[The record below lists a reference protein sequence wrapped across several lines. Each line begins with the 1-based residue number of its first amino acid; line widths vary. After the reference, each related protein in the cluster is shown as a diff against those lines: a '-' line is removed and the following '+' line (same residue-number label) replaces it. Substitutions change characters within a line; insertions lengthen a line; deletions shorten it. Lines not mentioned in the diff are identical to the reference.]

1 MSDQFDTPI
10 AERTADETLRQR
22 LSMRTKII
30 LDHTNSVAAQRDH
43 RIEQN
48 RFYYEDDWRYMR
60 FLVPEGLR
68 VLELGCGTGQL
79 LARLKPA
86 IGVGVDFSSEMIAIA
101 RRNNP
106 QHTFIVADVED
117 GNLVSKL
124 VGPFDFIV
132 ISDTMGSFQ
141 DCITTIENLLPL
153 CTRDTRLIVA
163 YYSHLW
169 EPILKVGEWL
179 GAKTTEPELNWLSS
193 HGIVSILE
201 LSGFEVIKREWR
213 QLLPKKWFG
222 LGTLVSRYIATLP
235 GIRRLALRNYVVAQP
250 SRERRLG
257 TPSASVV
264 IPCRN
269 EKGNIEPAIRRLP
282 RFCDDLEIL
291 FVEGNSD
298 DGTFA
303 EVLRVQAAYPD
314 LNIKALQQKG
324 TGKGDAV
331 HLGFEKARGDIL
343 IILDADL
350 TVAPEDLPKFYAA
363 ITSGKGDFINGTR
376 FVYPMETGAMRLLNN
391 WSNRAFARIFS
402 YLLNQRLTDTLCGT
416 KVLSRT
422 NYRKIIANRD
432 YFGDFD
438 PFGDFDLIFGA
449 VKLHLKIVEIPV
461 SYANR
466 RYGTTQISRFSDGW
480 LLLRMVLFAYRKL
493 KAL

>member
-1 MSDQFDTPI
+1 MVSHGPSDTVD
-10 AERTADETLRQR
+10 RTALLTRKRRILEHAD
-22 LSMRTKII
+22 RT
-30 LDHTNSVAAQRDH
+30 AGERD
-43 RIEQN
+43 RGIERNQ
-48 RFYYEDDWRYMR
+48 FYYEDDWRYMR

-79 LARLKPA
+79 LAKLKPA
-86 IGVGVDFSSEMIAIA
+86 VGVGVDFSSEMIAIA

-106 QHTFIVADVED
+106 QYTFIVADVEAGD
-117 GNLVSKL
+117 LASTL
-124 VGPFDFIV
+124 EGPFDFIV

-141 DCITTIENLLPL
+141 DCISTIENLHPL

-179 GAKTTEPELNWLSS
+179 GAKTTEPELNWLST
-193 HGIVSILE
+193 HGIVAILE
-201 LSGFEVIKREWR
+201 LAGFEVIKREWR
-213 QLLPKKWFG
+213 QLLPKRWFG

-235 GIRRLALRNYVVAQP
+235 GIRRLALRHYVVGQP
-250 SRERRLG
+250 VGERQLNA
-257 TPSASVV
+257 PSASVV

-269 EKGNIEPAIRRLP
+269 EKGNIEPAIKRLP
-282 RFCDDLEIL
+282 RFCDDLEVL
-291 FVEGNSD
+291 FVEGNSA

-314 LNIKALQQKG
+314 LDIKALQQIG
-324 TGKGDAV
+324 TGKADAV
-331 HLGFEKARGDIL
+331 HLGLEQARGDIFM
-343 IILDADL
+343 ILDADL

-363 ITSGKGDFINGTR
+363 IANGKGDFINGTR
-376 FVYPMETGAMRLLNN
+376 FVYPIEAGAMRFLNY
-391 WSNRAFARIFS
+391 WANRAFARIFS

-416 KVLSRT
+416 KVLSQAS
-422 NYRKIIANRD
+422 YRKIAANRG

-480 LLLRMVLFAYRKL
+480 LLLRMVMFAYRKL